1 MELDVAA
8 AQGCAGRMVQVVGPA
23 HPVAAHPDLK
33 GIIATRLT
41 VISHIHLIGE
51 PRLTV
56 ELGCALDMTRRR
68 RRVSVGCNASPLHL
82 RTILAM
88 VDVGQMAPKTAVL
101 DPTCDTEVPFL
112 TRWRCDPSSTGHEV
126 PTRANGSATGDI
138 SMRRGDNDV
147 RNPSTTTCSALTIF
161 P

>member
-1 MELDVAA
+1 
-8 AQGCAGRMVQVVGPA
+8 
-23 HPVAAHPDLK
+23 
-33 GIIATRLT
+33 
-41 VISHIHLIGE
+41 
-51 PRLTV
+51 
-56 ELGCALDMTRRR
+56 
-68 RRVSVGCNASPLHL
+68 
-82 RTILAM
+82 M

-147 RNPSTTTCSALTIF
+147 RNPINHDVQCVDDFSSHRTGLLVDDDRDRSHLNRLVGLSGNDDRLSVK
-161 P
+161 PLG